1 MAADELALC
10 TAPLPLRFTPP
21 CGVNVENA
29 ARHAAA
35 TVDAEDSVMQVKTT
49 LKAGLGAGISHNG

>member
-1 MAADELALC
+1 
-10 TAPLPLRFTPP
+10 
-21 CGVNVENA
+21 VENA

-49 LKAGLGAGISHNG
+49 LKAGLGHFSNNNG

>member
-1 MAADELALC
+1 
-10 TAPLPLRFTPP
+10 
-21 CGVNVENA
+21 VENA